1 MSCALQ
7 NHRSDATTCNV
18 RTAACTYKQNHKK
31 TMFHAYS
38 IAKTA
43 LSKMKSTLMDAIFS
57 DENLL

>member
-1 MSCALQ
+1 MEKFPNKGEA
-7 NHRSDATTCNV
+7 V
-18 RTAACTYKQNHKK
+18 AAVANWRRRRYKQNHKK